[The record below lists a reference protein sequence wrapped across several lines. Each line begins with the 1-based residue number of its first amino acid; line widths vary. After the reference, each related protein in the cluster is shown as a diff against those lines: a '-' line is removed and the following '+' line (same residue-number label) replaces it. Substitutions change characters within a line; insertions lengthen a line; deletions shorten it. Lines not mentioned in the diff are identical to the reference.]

1 MEEYPGLSKW
11 TQRRIRFN
19 SRKCDFRTKR
29 QCMEEA
35 IKMEK
40 SKEIL
45 LRSLEIFFI
54 EVSRRNIAFLI
65 P

>member
-19 SRKCDFRTKR
+19 SRKCDCKTKR

-40 SKEIL
+40 SKEIFL
-45 LRSLEIFFI
+45 KSLEIFFI
-54 EVSRRNIAFLI
+54 EVSRRNIAVLI